1 MRLKRLATNILLM
14 CAIFVPNFAFSQPI
28 AVTVDDR
35 PVAFGAVGPRSIQ
48 GRVLVPLRGVLEAIG
63 AEVEWNNR
71 TQTVTAYKGDTEIIL
86 QVGAR
91 YGTIRGERVPV
102 DVPAR
107 LIGGTTMV
115 PLRFL
120 GEALGA
126 EIRWEDATQTV
137 RITTAANSGGND
149 DREPPNDNRGMPVI
163 QSVRTSSKGW
173 ASPGSEVRVELS
185 GTPGGTA
192 SFSITGFVRD
202 VAMREESPGYYI
214 GTWTIPRG
222 DNNSDRSR
230 LSISGS
236 LTVNGRT
243 RIETATET
251 LSVDTL
257 PPVVTSMLPDSGSRN
272 TNPRSD
278 IVVTF
283 EDRDGSGVDQDL
295 VRLKVNGVDQ
305 TNDAIITPTSLRWT
319 PRDVQRRGSVD
330 VTVVVVDK
338 AGNTTTKSWNY
349 RVSGGANP
357 IRSIS
362 HNANATISPGDTL
375 IVRFGAE
382 PGGRASFSVGPIK
395 NVTMTER
402 SPGVYEGDYT
412 IRRDDDLRDDVV
424 IGSIET
430 RDGET
435 FTLQA
440 PGRISIRSGRPGS
453 TRNDAP
459 RITGPS
465 SDERVSSP
473 IIVRGT
479 AAPQS
484 RVRLK
489 VEYRTTVLGAVTVRG
504 DLFSGT
510 LRVDDRGRWESN
522 EISLRAG
529 KDAEYVVTV
538 YGVDANGEAT
548 TETTTLILKRS

>member
-1 MRLKRLATNILLM
+1 
-14 CAIFVPNFAFSQPI
+14 
-28 AVTVDDR
+28 
-35 PVAFGAVGPRSIQ
+35 
-48 GRVLVPLRGVLEAIG
+48 
-63 AEVEWNNR
+63 
-71 TQTVTAYKGDTEIIL
+71 
-86 QVGAR
+86 
-91 YGTIRGERVPV
+91 
-102 DVPAR
+102 
-107 LIGGTTMV
+107 
-115 PLRFL
+115 
-120 GEALGA
+120 
-126 EIRWEDATQTV
+126 
-137 RITTAANSGGND
+137 
-149 DREPPNDNRGMPVI
+149 
-163 QSVRTSSKGW
+163 
-173 ASPGSEVRVELS
+173 
-185 GTPGGTA
+185 
-192 SFSITGFVRD
+192 
-202 VAMREESPGYYI
+202 MREESPGYYI